1 MKKII
6 FAILISL
13 AINSICFA
21 SDPDYPPDVP
31 PCPPEYE
38 DGLKE

>member
-6 FAILISL
+6 IAILISL
-13 AINSICFA
+13 AINSIA
-21 SDPDYPPDVP
+21 LADGDYPPDVP